1 MRPIGDAGDG
11 WGRAAAYDAYADGL
25 HTYAIW
31 SLRDH
36 DAAVDALYC
45 AFVMA
50 DRHATELRQPEHVHP
65 WLYAIVRH
73 ECRLRHDATSPAPSP
88 VSGRLRPPSG
98 AADPSGSLAA
108 LEHSLR
114 RAEFHSLEWPE
125 SEGLAPA
132 HKEILELTIRHGLDS
147 QGLGLVLG
155 LGQPGRG
162 PGSPGRHSASRST
175 PSRATA
181 SKSRAPKSTAP
192 SSAVPDSAT
201 PESGSSRS
209 ASSRSAFSRSAAP
222 TSTAGL
228 VGSAGS
234 QGFGVLAD
242 AWRELER
249 SLAAVAVAKGSREH
263 CAQLAELTFG
273 WSGRLTATLRAPL
286 TDHVD
291 GCTRCQ
297 HYLHT
302 VIGTPAAPTILPFV
316 AAPRSLREILLGE
329 LHDPKAARAA
339 GVDHAAIARRLTH
352 FTADGFPVADEPGP
366 VRRRGARRPQDRP
379 RTKEELPRRTPG
391 ANLPRTV
398 GIAGAADAS
407 DASAPTQ
414 RRTAAPKPDESVA
427 AGSVYCAPGSW
438 AARVLPLQDA
448 DAELARHW
456 RPVGSTAAST
466 PESRPS
472 SAAAR
477 RDASR
482 THYGAGASSGSGT
495 RRRPTFVDTPSGR
508 FALHAPGPGASALGS
523 GTEADANEATSAE
536 SGDGVASNRM
546 TGRASRTRTL
556 HFAVPTADPPRG
568 PDGRP
573 RARHKSR
580 PVRQAVTS
588 VVALGA
594 VGAVAAVSAALLGLT
609 SEDHARTTL
618 ADPGLSPPT
627 ASSPDSG
634 GLSVTVSTAPAAAPT
649 SPAAQAGPVQPSGTA
664 VPSAGIG
671 ISGRSTSSSPAAV
684 PGQPTANPADLHVS
698 VNQRSADPNT
708 IMILLR
714 NTGSVAISWTATDQD
729 SWIALSQSAG
739 TLGAGRSQAITATAT
754 SAAPSGQWTSRV
766 AFAPGGT
773 VITIRGGTAT
783 PPPSTA
789 PPPSASPTPP
799 RTPPPSDPAPT
810 PTGSPSSAGG
820 GAPTPSSVR
829 QSSST
834 PSASAAGHSAG
845 PGTRRK

>member
-1 MRPIGDAGDG
+1 MRTEPIRPSGDAGDG

-31 SLRDH
+31 SLHDH
-36 DAAVDALYC
+36 DAAVDALYS

-50 DRHATELRQPEHVHP
+50 DWHATQLRQPEHVHP
-65 WLYAIVRH
+65 WLYAIIRH
-73 ECRLRHDATSPAPSP
+73 ECQLRHDATSPAPSP

-108 LEHSLR
+108 LERSLR

-162 PGSPGRHSASRST
+162 AVSSGRHTAPRSGASRSGGIG
-175 PSRATA
+175 SGG
-181 SKSRAPKSTAP
+181 
-192 SSAVPDSAT
+192 
-201 PESGSSRS
+201 SGSGGSGSGGSGAGFSAAETGVSRS
-209 ASSRSAFSRSAAP
+209 AWSRHAAS

-249 SLAAVAVAKGSREH
+249 SLAAVAVAKGSNEH

-316 AAPRSLREILLGE
+316 AAPRSLREIVLGE

-339 GVDHAAIARRLTH
+339 GVDHAAIAGRLAH
-352 FTADGFPVADEPGP
+352 FTADGFPVADESSP
-366 VRRRGARRPQDRP
+366 VRRRAPRRPQDRP
-379 RTKEELPRRTPG
+379 RGEVGLPRRTPG
-391 ANLPRTV
+391 ASLPRPV
-398 GIAGAADAS
+398 GGEGVGTGATDAS
-407 DASAPTQ
+407 EPPEPRP
-414 RRTAAPKPDESVA
+414 RRAAPKAGEGVA
-427 AGSVYCAPGSW
+427 GGSVYRAPGSW
-438 AARVLPLQDA
+438 AARVLPPQA
-448 DAELARHW
+448 DEAEPERPW
-456 RPVGSTAAST
+456 RPVGSAST
-466 PESRPS
+466 RFAPSASSVPPTQSGPS
-472 SAAAR
+472 SSGVR
-477 RDASR
+477 RDASG
-482 THYGAGASSGSGT
+482 THYGSGAPPRGSDA

-508 FALHAPGPGASALGS
+508 FALHAPGPEASRSAVGNASGS
-523 GTEADANEATSAE
+523 GTETE
-536 SGDGVASNRM
+536 SV
-546 TGRASRTRTL
+546 SRTRT
-556 HFAVPTADPPRG
+556 HQFAAPVSDPPRG

-588 VVALGA
+588 AVALGA

-609 SEDHARTTL
+609 SEDHAQRVL
-618 ADPGLSPPT
+618 GDPGVSLPASPST
-627 ASSPDSG
+627 DSG

-649 SPAAQAGPVQPSGTA
+649 SPVAQTAPLRPSGGA
-664 VPSAGIG
+664 VPVAGIVNAG
-671 ISGRSTSSSPAAV
+671 NSTAGSAPAA
-684 PGQPTANPADLHVS
+684 PGQPTADPADFHVS

-708 IMILLR
+708 ITILLR
-714 NTGSVAISWTATDQD
+714 NTGSAAIAWSATDQD
-729 SWIALSQSAG
+729 SWIVLSQSAG
-739 TLGAGRSQAITATAT
+739 TLGAGQSEAITATAT
-754 SAAPSGQWTSRV
+754 GAAPAGQWTSRI

-773 VITIRGGTAT
+773 VVTVRGGTAPT
-783 PPPSTA
+783 PPPPPSTT
-789 PPPSASPTPP
+789 PPPTESPTPP
-799 RTPPPSDPAPT
+799 RTSPPANPMPT
-810 PTGSPSSAGG
+810 PTGTPSTPSPSSARQGG
-820 GAPTPSSVR
+820 G
-829 QSSST
+829 T
-834 PSASAAGHSAG
+834 PSASAAGRGGGS
-845 PGTRRK
+845 GTHRK